1 MENNVYL
8 YPYSWADA
16 HRQGESALW
25 EASFRANVSCAR
37 DIEAVIR
44 VFGDGGAIEAGSLP
58 KRCWSGGASSE
69 QILFWP
75 TP

>member
-44 VFGDGGAIEAGSLP
+44 VFGTAAH
-58 KRCWSGGASSE
+58 
-69 QILFWP
+69 
-75 TP
+75 